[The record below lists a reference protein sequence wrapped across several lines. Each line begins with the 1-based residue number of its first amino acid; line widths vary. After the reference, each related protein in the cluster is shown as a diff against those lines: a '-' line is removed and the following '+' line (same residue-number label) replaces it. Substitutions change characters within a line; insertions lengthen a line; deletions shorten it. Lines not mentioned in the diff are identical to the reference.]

1 MKYWD
6 IPDAYWPTGTPEGD
20 YVSHEAVCIL
30 NPTTAPAEVALT
42 LYFEDRDPMTGFSLT
57 VDAQRTRHVRMDRI
71 SPSPGTPPTP
81 SGWPARRRNCRYSTP
96 GWTPPRLIWGLPPR
110 KSECKL
116 LL

>member
-6 IPDAYWPTGTPEGD
+6 IPDAYWPSGTPEGN

-71 SPSPGTPPTP
+71 TNAAGQPVPRDTPYAIRVASETEEL
-81 SGWPARRRNCRYSTP
+81 SVQYTRVDTTQTN
-96 GWTPPRLIWGLPPR
+96 LGLATT
-110 KSECKL
+110 KI
-116 LL
+116 